1 MLRDNDKNDK
11 TYWLLELPLLEGLH
25 VPIVIVYRM
34 LDFESSWVLLDS
46 LSWLSLSSLLFTMYW
61 LFVPIMLAKKKKR
74 INHMGVL
81 LRVQIYTRDIVGLL

>member
-46 LSWLSLSSLLFTMYW
+46 LSWLSLLSSLLFTMYW
-61 LFVPIMLAKKKKR
+61 LFVPIMLAKKNKKEL
-74 INHMGVL
+74 I
-81 LRVQIYTRDIVGLL
+81 IWAYY